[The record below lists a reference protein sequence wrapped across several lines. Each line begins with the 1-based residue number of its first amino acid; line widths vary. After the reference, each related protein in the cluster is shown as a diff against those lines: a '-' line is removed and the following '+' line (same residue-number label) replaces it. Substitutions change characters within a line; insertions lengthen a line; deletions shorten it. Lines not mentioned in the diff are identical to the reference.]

1 MKKNYFKIISQTL
14 VVTVGLVFTFCAP
27 PVEVE
32 KSNLLEKVVLN
43 AEDTIAH
50 PSKREGDAHSGKSYW
65 RVDSN
70 GVYGLVYI
78 YQINDTLIQEDMKV
92 KINTWVRVGALNHD
106 QKYAISIE
114 DGKGTALNWSEINFR
129 SHVGETNKWVN
140 VIDSV
145 IIPAN
150 IINLPGMV
158 LKTFSYNPD
167 AKSFLDCDD
176 TELSFYNVEKVM
188 EKQ

>member
-1 MKKNYFKIISQTL
+1 MRKNHLKSISQIL
-14 VVTVGLVFTFCAP
+14 VVSVGFVFTFCAP

-43 AEDTIAH
+43 AEDTTAH
-50 PSKREGDAHSGKSYW
+50 PSKREGDAHSGKSFW

-78 YQINDTLIQEDMKV
+78 YQINDTLLQEDLKV
-92 KINTWVRVGALNHD
+92 KVNTWVRMADLNHD
-106 QKYAISIE
+106 QKYAISLE
-114 DGKGTALNWSEINFR
+114 DGKGATLNWSEINFR
-129 SHVGETNKWVN
+129 SHVGEVNKWVN

-150 IINLPGMV
+150 MINMSGMI
-158 LKTFSYNPD
+158 LKTFTYNPD

-176 TELSFYNVEKVM
+176 TELSFYNLEKVM
-188 EKQ
+188 EK